1 MKDTLSRWNGLQS
14 PGSQKYFSIEIY
26 GFAPL
31 SRPIDFHNTQSPF
44 NNIHPF
50 VFVVFVQWPPCLCPY
65 HVNITRNIAKVD
77 PHVLFSSIRDRIL
90 SEQRRWDPFGI
101 RYLKYELVCIMNQT
115 IFWRIGLSMSLF
127 ISIIIWRLIDMIPL
141 NILIFNQVVKIF
153 DGILLVK
160 RDIVVELDN
169 VMLVCVLHI
178 QL

>member
-115 IFWRIGLSMSLF
+115 IFLANWVVHV
-127 ISIIIWRLIDMIPL
+127 IIHIHNNMT
-141 NILIFNQVVKIF
+141 F
-153 DGILLVK
+153 DWH
-160 RDIVVELDN
+160 DSVEYS
-169 VMLVCVLHI
+169 HI
-178 QL
+178 QSGCENIRWNIVSQTRHCCGIG